1 MRKKTIS
8 LPITPPP
15 KLGLKAG
22 RINAVAFQQITQTL
36 TDLSIPKS
44 YSEKLANTILRLT
57 PGSIDLLVKWKL
69 LAEQE
74 AEIIKL
80 RDLVSIT
87 KMIKNTKQAGFT
99 SEIKKLL
106 ASYISSPNIQI
117 NKLSKN
123 RQTHLLSRLVPVNK
137 LEKLVN
143 PPLNVSLNTVFEI
156 LDSRFELIEQIDEAL
171 QFVTEHK
178 TEMNGDSIIW
188 RFFIMY
194 GLNVGKE
201 NFLEAELFVE
211 ANAHKF
217 RKGYRES
224 DTGKT
229 AAWRNIADYGLAE
242 TKKMHSL
249 YTQH

>member
-8 LPITPPP
+8 LPINPPP

-80 RDLVSIT
+80 RDPVSII

-106 ASYISSPNIQI
+106 TGYISSPIIQMD
-117 NKLSKN
+117 KLSDRRKIC
-123 RQTHLLSRLVPVNK
+123 LLSRLVPVAE
-137 LEKLVN
+137 LEKLFNLGV
-143 PPLNVSLNTVFEI
+143 PINTVFEI
-156 LDSRFELIEQIDEAL
+156 LDSRFELIAQIEEAL
-171 QFVTEHK
+171 VFVKKHNA
-178 TEMNGDSIIW
+178 EMNGDAFAW
-188 RFFIMY
+188 RFLIMY
-194 GLNVGKE
+194 GLKNCEVRFE
-201 NFLEAELFVE
+201 EAKLFVE
-211 ANAHKF
+211 QNAHNF
-217 RKGYRES
+217 VSGHRNS
-224 DTGKT
+224 DTGKR
-229 AAWRNIADYGLAE
+229 AAWRYIADYGLAE